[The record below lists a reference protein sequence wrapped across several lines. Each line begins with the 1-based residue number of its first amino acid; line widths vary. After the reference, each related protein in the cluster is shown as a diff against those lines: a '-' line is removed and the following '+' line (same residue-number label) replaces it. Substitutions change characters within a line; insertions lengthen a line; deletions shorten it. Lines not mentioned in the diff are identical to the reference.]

1 VSTATVSECSVDAL
15 LRVDPDVSA
24 NAHLLDTVAGLE
36 RARRMI
42 DGAYA
47 RMVAEV
53 EHRGLAAEQGA
64 PRRRRCCGPGSCCAR
79 RPPARWSGSGPP
91 WPSATG

>member
-1 VSTATVSECSVDAL
+1 VGFVVGGGGYCFGVSTATVSECLVDAL
-15 LRVDPDVSA
+15 LRVDPDASA
-24 NAHLLDTVAGLE
+24 NAQLLDTVAGLE

-53 EHRGLAAEQGA
+53 EHRGWPAIRAP
-64 PRRRRCCGPGSCCAR
+64 PRRRRCCAPGS
-79 RPPARWSGSGPP
+79 
-91 WPSATG
+91 